1 MLMKLAIKNAGKSF
15 KDYAIYF
22 WTLVFGVCVFYMFN
36 SIQSQQELMV
46 VTESTNQ
53 ALQALKKMLEYISV
67 FVSIVLG
74 FLITYANNFFIK
86 RRKKELGIYLTLGME
101 KFKISII
108 LVLETACIAIFA
120 LICGLALGIFLSQF
134 MSVFTAKI
142 FEADMTQ
149 YKFIFSPEASIKS
162 MFYFGIMFLIVIIF
176 NVFAISKCKLVDL
189 LYGSRKNEKLRLN
202 NTKVSIFVFL
212 LSLIFIGVAYTLIII
227 NGMTNINKVF
237 FSSLLCGT
245 IGTFLFF
252 FSLTGFIVKIKQ
264 KQKHVYYK
272 DLNMFVVRQLNSK
285 INTNFISM
293 SIVCLVLLLT
303 IGVFSCGFST
313 QNVISKEL
321 KQSVPFD
328 VSFMSFL
335 DEEEGVYDTNQSMI
349 EKLPPELQNDAFLYS
364 YEEHFEYMQEGVTY
378 KDMMQSHIYD
388 QYVLD
393 LPISFISLTDYNDL
407 AKIQGKNRIDL
418 RNNEYAILTSNEQS
432 SEEVEKII
440 SRKTKI
446 NLLGKELNPYPTA
459 LNAVTCNQLTFINV
473 IVPDEYV
480 TNMTPTSMVANVIS
494 KDKDSGELF
503 QNKLNEFTN
512 SNPHEKLPFDHY
524 LTKMDMYQASITT
537 KAMVSFLAIYLGF
550 VFLITSAAILAIQ
563 QLSEAED
570 NKYRY
575 ELLMK
580 LGAENSMLN
589 KALFHQI
596 AIYFLL
602 PLMLAVV
609 HAVVG
614 LKVANDVIRMFGKMD
629 VVSSIVATSAFII
642 LIYGAY
648 FICTYIGSKNI
659 IYKRYE

>member
-237 FSSLLCGT
+237 CSSLLCGT

>member
-36 SIQSQQELMV
+36 SIHSQQELMV